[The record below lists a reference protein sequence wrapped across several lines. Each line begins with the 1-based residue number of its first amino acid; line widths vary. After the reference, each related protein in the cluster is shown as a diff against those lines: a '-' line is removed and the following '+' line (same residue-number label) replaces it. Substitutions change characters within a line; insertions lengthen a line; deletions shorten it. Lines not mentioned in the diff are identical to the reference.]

1 MQFYAAEGRS
11 AAILPICHRVVSSDF
26 GDEFLHGEDYLI
38 TFLTD
43 ERDLNAHLREMEAW
57 K

>member
-43 ERDLNAHLREMEAW
+43 ERDCTMVFLV
-57 K
+57 

>member
-11 AAILPICHRVVSSDF
+11 AVILPICHRVVSSDF

-43 ERDLNAHLREMEAW
+43 ERDCTMVFLV
-57 K
+57 